1 MTEPETRV
9 DTLANGVRVLTLRRP
24 ALETAA
30 VSVFVRTGS
39 AHESRA
45 ENGISHFVEHMVF
58 KGSRTRDARRI
69 NLDAERLGAEV
80 NAHTDKDHTAFH
92 MRGLA
97 EHAADFVRML
107 GDIVAGP
114 TFPAA
119 EIERER
125 QVLLHECTEDE
136 DDPLSTAFKLFDKA
150 SFGTHGAAQAVIGP
164 RRNIERFGRDALVAH
179 VARHFTGANL
189 VVGAA
194 GAVDPEALARAAEAA
209 FGALPRGEAN
219 VLAPAAWEG
228 GIGTKRIEGSS
239 QAHLVLGFP
248 VPPATA
254 DDPRAEL
261 AAALFGEGMSSP
273 LMDSIRE
280 QRGLAYYAACSAD
293 VLEMCGQ
300 FVVEASTGPK
310 QLDELLAEVVRL
322 LRLQA
327 ERVDAQDLER
337 ARHQIRVRRLRDGE
351 RLHRQLED
359 AALDLFALG
368 RVRDAAAGRDRL
380 AALDREAMR
389 AFFEGLQAAPPAVA
403 LAGELPRAASERVRQ
418 ALARRGS

>member
-1 MTEPETRV
+1 MTDSETRV
-9 DTLANGVRVLTLRRP
+9 DTLPNGVRVLSLRQP

-45 ENGISHFVEHMVF
+45 ENGLSHFVEHMVF
-58 KGSRTRDARRI
+58 KGSRTRDARGI

-92 MRGLA
+92 MRGMA
-97 EHAADFVRML
+97 AHAGEFVRML
-107 GDIVAGP
+107 GDIVCGP

-150 SFGTHGAAQAVIGP
+150 SFGAHGAAQAVIGP
-164 RRNIERFGRDALVAH
+164 RRNIERFTREALVAH

-194 GAVDPEALARAAEAA
+194 GAVDPEALARAAEGA
-209 FGALPRGEAN
+209 FGALPRGDAN
-219 VLAPAAWEG
+219 LLGPAAWDG

-239 QAHLVLGFP
+239 QAHVVLGYP

-261 AAALFGEGMSSP
+261 AAAIFGEGMSSP

-310 QLDELLAEVVRL
+310 QIDELLAEVKRL
-322 LRLQA
+322 LAEQA
-327 ERVDAQDLER
+327 ERVAPVDLER
-337 ARHQIRVRRLRDGE
+337 ARHQILVRRLRDRE
-351 RLHRQLED
+351 RPHRRLED

-368 RVRDAAAGRDRL
+368 RVRDHALQRERI
-380 AALDREAMR
+380 AALDGAAMR
-389 AFFEGLQAAPPAVA
+389 AFFETLLAAPVAVA
-403 LAGELPRAASERVRQ
+403 LAGELPRAASERVKE
-418 ALARRGS
+418 ALGLRA